1 MKIKG
6 TPCWGNIQYTSEPE
20 ILAHM
25 IYSAELNISCKQAPI
40 FEAREYLPALSTWQS
55 GHRKVKTD
63 NDGLPIQVKKR
74 YRVVSFEIEIEE
86 ITDEG

>member
-6 TPCWGNIQYTSEPE
+6 SPCWGKIQYTSEPE
-20 ILAHM
+20 MLAHM

>member
-6 TPCWGNIQYTSEPE
+6 TPCWGRIQYTSDPE

-25 IYSAELNISCKQAPI
+25 IYSAELRVSCKEAPE
-40 FEAREYLPALSTWQS
+40 FEAREYLPALSTWLS

-63 NDGLPIQVKKR
+63 SDGMPLQVLKR

-86 ITDEG
+86 IDSEA